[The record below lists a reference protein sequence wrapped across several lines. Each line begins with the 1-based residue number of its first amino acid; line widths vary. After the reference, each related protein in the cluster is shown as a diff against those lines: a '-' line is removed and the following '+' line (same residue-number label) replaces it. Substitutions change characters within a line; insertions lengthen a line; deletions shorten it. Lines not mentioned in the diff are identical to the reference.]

1 MMLQYFEGLVQGLE
15 AKLAKADSPYVA
27 RKRYALE
34 VARLGTKLFHPDTR
48 VAWCGI
54 AVPFDLLHAMDVT
67 SCFVEFVGA
76 MLASTGDVEPMLESA
91 EQHGFSTDSC
101 SYHRSVLGAAD
112 QGLMPEP
119 DFLIGTSCPCAG
131 GLAVIENLAHHFK
144 KPLHVVHIP
153 SNRGPEAVRY
163 LAEQYRAMADFVA
176 EHTGVPLDHDALR
189 ESLVRTNHMRELQVE
204 TNRLAAQS
212 PTPARRKDMINLGIV
227 LTLFYGSEGGLEVI
241 RTYRDELAAIL
252 ERRPEDA
259 PPEAVRLLWLQ
270 NRIQFKHP
278 LLDFLYDDLGA
289 AVVAD
294 ELNDVP
300 WEPLDPEDPF
310 TSLARRALSI
320 PLVGPVDWRIE
331 RLRHV
336 AKDYQVDGAINPTQ
350 WGCRQG
356 SGSRGLIADGLRK
369 DGVPVLNLEVDCI
382 DPRSF
387 AEGQL
392 KTRLEAFVEM
402 LSN

>member
-1 MMLQYFEGLVQGLE
+1 MMLQYFEGLTQGLE
-15 AKLAKADSPYVA
+15 AKLAEGSSKYVA

-34 VARLGTKLFHPDTR
+34 VARLGVKLFHPDSR

-54 AVPFDLLHAMDVT
+54 AVPFDLLNAMGVT
-67 SCFVEFVGA
+67 SCYVEFVGA
-76 MLASTGDVEPMLESA
+76 MLASTGGVEPMLEVA
-91 EQHGFSTDSC
+91 EQNGYSTDSC
-101 SYHRSVLGAAD
+101 SYHRSVLGAAS

-119 DFLIGTSCPCAG
+119 DFLVGTSAPCAG
-131 GLAVIENLAHHFK
+131 GLAVIENLAKHFD
-144 KPLHVVHIP
+144 KPLHVIHIP
-153 SNRGPEAVRY
+153 AHRGPEAVRY
-163 LAEQYRAMADFVA
+163 LAEQYRTTADFVA
-176 EHTGVPLDHDALR
+176 EHSGRPLDMDAVRVAL
-189 ESLVRTNHMRELQVE
+189 ERTNQMRELMVE
-204 TNRLAAQS
+204 INRLAAHT

-227 LTLFYGSEGGLEVI
+227 LALFYGTEGGLEVAQA
-241 RTYRDELAAIL
+241 YRDELAQVL
-252 ERRPEDA
+252 ERRPADA
-259 PPEAVRLLWLQ
+259 PRELVRLMWLQ

-300 WEPLDPEDPF
+300 WEPLDPDEPF
-310 TSLARRALSI
+310 VGMAKRALSI
-320 PLVGPVDWRIE
+320 PLVGKVDMRIE
-331 RLRHV
+331 RLRV
-336 AKDYQVDGAINPTQ
+336 LARQNQVDGAINPTQ

-356 SGSRGLIADGLRK
+356 SGARGLIRDALRS
-369 DGVPVLNLEVDCI
+369 DGVPVLNLEVDCV